1 MKNNRNNKNK
11 VNKQAK
17 NKKSQNT
24 IFISG
29 CKTQGSNLDR
39 LVKERLSTPPQ
50 YSTLGWTFMGK
61 KDEKTN
67 TVIADNESVEQLRS
81 FSMENRL

>member
-1 MKNNRNNKNK
+1 MKKRNS
-11 VNKQAK
+11 A
-17 NKKSQNT
+17 NKKQKNT
-24 IFISG
+24 ILIKG
-29 CKTQGSNLDR
+29 CDTQGQNLDR
-39 LVKERLSTPPQ
+39 LVNERLSTPPQ

-81 FSMENRL
+81 FSIENKL